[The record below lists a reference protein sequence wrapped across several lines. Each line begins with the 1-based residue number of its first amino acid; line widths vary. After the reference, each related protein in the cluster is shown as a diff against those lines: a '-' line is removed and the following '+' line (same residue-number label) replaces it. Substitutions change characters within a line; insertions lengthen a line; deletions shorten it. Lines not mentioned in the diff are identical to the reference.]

1 MRWCLSL
8 AFLAFVLVPPVHG
21 GGDKQTTLYERLGG
35 EKGIA
40 QIVDDLFAFVAE
52 DPKIRKEHKDHF
64 VKGDVA
70 GLKRKLIDQLGE
82 ATGGP
87 QKYKGKN
94 MKDAHKGLKITN
106 ADFNAL
112 MEDVT
117 KALVKNKVEPKD
129 LRVLLKALQKMRPD
143 VVEVPDKSSLRP
155 APALER
161 VALGS

>member
-1 MRWCLSL
+1 MRCVLSV
-8 AFLAFVLVPPVHG
+8 AFLCVVLLPASP
-21 GGDKQTTLYERLGG
+21 GGDKQNTMYERLGG

-40 QIVDDLFAFVAE
+40 QIVDDLVANVLVN
-52 DPKIRKEHKDHF
+52 PKYSKEHKEHF
-64 VKGDVA
+64 MKGDVPA
-70 GLKRKLIDQLGE
+70 LKRKLIDQIGE

-129 LRVLLKALQKMRPD
+129 LRVLIKVLQKMRPD
-143 VVEVPDKSSLRP
+143 VVEVPDKSSLLP
-155 APALER
+155 GPALER
-161 VALGS
+161 APLGS